1 VDKIRRMIESKR
13 GATVTEEA
21 WRFAV
26 DQFEKNAA
34 IRNIKKVY
42 DETAYDMLDTNLDFY
57 YRRIAGAT
65 K

>member
-21 WRFAV
+21 WRFALE
-26 DQFEKNAA
+26 QFYKNAA
-34 IRNIKKVY
+34 IRNIRKIW
-42 DETAYDMLDTNLDFY
+42 DETAYDMIDTNLDFY
-57 YRRIAGAT
+57 YRRLKGAT

>member
-1 VDKIRRMIESKR
+1 VDKIRRMIEAKR
-13 GATVTEEA
+13 GTTVTEEA

-57 YRRIAGAT
+57 YRQLKGAT

>member
-1 VDKIRRMIESKR
+1 VDKIRRMIEAKR
-13 GATVTEEA
+13 GTTVTDEA

-57 YRRIAGAT
+57 YRRLKGAA

>member
-1 VDKIRRMIESKR
+1 VDKIRRMIEAKR
-13 GATVTEEA
+13 GTTVTDEA

-57 YRRIAGAT
+57 YRRLKGAT